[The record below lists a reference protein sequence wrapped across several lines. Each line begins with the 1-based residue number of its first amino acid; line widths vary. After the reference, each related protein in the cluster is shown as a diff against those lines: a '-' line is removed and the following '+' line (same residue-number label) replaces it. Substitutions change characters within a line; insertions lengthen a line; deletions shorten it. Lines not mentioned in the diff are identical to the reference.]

1 MEVIGHERGFQA
13 EPSADIKSRFYS
25 NTVDILALVDIVE
38 ADTLTIWFEERS
50 SLAYYR
56 STFDGE
62 EISTRIE

>member
-1 MEVIGHERGFQA
+1 M
-13 EPSADIKSRFYS
+13 KSRFYS
-25 NTVDILALVDIVE
+25 NTVDILALVDVVE

-62 EISTRIE
+62 AISTRIE